1 MSGNSAFQVI
11 DQRGWKAGLKNM
23 LRAEF
28 QSWWNTNTWWIQCL
42 IWVGL
47 VGGILAMVL
56 FAAKSSDQVSLPLQ
70 ELVLLYGI
78 FGGMFTAVGVVIT
91 MQDSIVGEKVSGTA
105 AWVLSKP
112 ISRSAFIIAKL
123 AVNAFGVA
131 VTAILV
137 PGVVVFG
144 LITLGGGYTLS
155 VPRFLGGL
163 GILLLF
169 IVFWLSFTLM
179 LGAFF
184 NSRGPVIGIP
194 LALILGQ
201 QFILG
206 LIMSFFPALVNFL
219 PYTLSMPP
227 QTETGSSIAG
237 HVILG
242 TQPVSWMP
250 VYASIIMIFVF
261 LFIGIRRFQREEF

>member
-1 MSGNSAFQVI
+1 MSGNSAFQII
-11 DQRGWKAGLKNM
+11 DQRGWRAGLKNM

-28 QSWWNTNTWWIQCL
+28 QSWWNTNTWWVQCL

-47 VGGILAMVL
+47 VAGILAMVL
-56 FAAKSSDQVSLPLQ
+56 FAAKSTDGLSLPLQ

-91 MQDSIVGEKVSGTA
+91 MQGAIVGEKVSGTA

-112 ISRSAFIIAKL
+112 ISRSAFIISKL
-123 AVNAFGVA
+123 VVNAFSVA
-131 VTAILV
+131 VTAVLV

-144 LITLGGGYTLS
+144 LITLGGGYSLS
-155 VPRFLGGL
+155 IPRYLGGL

-169 IVFWLSFTLM
+169 VVFWLSFTLM

-206 LIMSFFPALVNFL
+206 LIASFLPALINFL

-227 QTETGSSIAG
+227 QTDADISIAG

-242 TQPVSWMP
+242 TQPETWMP
-250 VYASIIMIFVF
+250 VYASIVLVFVF
-261 LFIGIRRFQREEF
+261 LLIGIWRFRREEF

>member
-11 DQRGWKAGLKNM
+11 DQRGWRAGLKNM

-56 FAAKSSDQVSLPLQ
+56 FASKSTEGVSLPLQ

-91 MQDSIVGEKVSGTA
+91 MQGAVVGEKVSGTA

-131 VTAILV
+131 VTAVLV
-137 PGVVVFG
+137 PGMVVFG
-144 LITLGGGYTLS
+144 LITLGGGYSLS

-169 IVFWLSFTLM
+169 VVFWLSFTLM

-206 LIMSFFPALVNFL
+206 VIMSILPALVNFL

-227 QTETGSSIAG
+227 QTENGSSIVG
-237 HVILG
+237 HIILG
-242 TQPVSWMP
+242 TQPESWLP
-250 VYASIIMIFVF
+250 VYASLVLTFVF
-261 LFIGIRRFQREEF
+261 LLVGIWRFRREEF